1 MPPLAVALVLV
12 AAVIHASWNL
22 LAKQAG
28 GDMRFALLLQAGVA
42 VLWAP
47 VGLWFAWQEA
57 PEYGALQW
65 GLLCASGALHMVYF
79 VTLLRG
85 YRLGDLSVVYP
96 LARGTGPLVTAVVAS
111 SLLGEALSWVGGLGV
126 LGVVLGIFFVAG
138 GPGAWRQV
146 RTGGGVPADRTRLR
160 NGVNYGLL
168 TGIFIAAYTVVDGY
182 AVKRAGISPVSV
194 DYLGNVVRLP
204 LTALWLLGLHQRGA
218 RPLRAY
224 WRGRYKS
231 ALAIAAISPISY
243 VLVLYAVRLAPLSHV
258 APAREVS
265 MLVAAL
271 FGGTLLRERDAGIR
285 LLGAACIAGGVIALS
300 LA

>member
-1 MPPLAVALVLV
+1 MPPLALGLVLV

-57 PEYGALQW
+57 PEYGVLQW
-65 GLLCASGALHMVYF
+65 GLLGASGALHMVYF

-96 LARGTGPLVTAVVAS
+96 LARGTGPLLTAVVAS

-126 LGVVLGIFFVAG
+126 LGVVLGIFLVAG
-138 GPGAWRQV
+138 GPVAWRQL
-146 RTGGGVPADRTRLR
+146 RSGGGVLADRTRLR
-160 NGVNYGLL
+160 SGVSYGLL
-168 TGIFIAAYTVVDGY
+168 TGVFIAAYTVVDGY

-204 LTALWLLGLHQRGA
+204 LTVLWFWGVQQQGA
-218 RPLRAY
+218 PPLRDY

-231 ALAIAAISPISY
+231 ALVIAAISPVSY

-271 FGGTLLRERDAGIR
+271 FGGALLRERDAGMR